1 MTPSRNPYG
10 LTLCPTAHLF
20 QALQHHG
27 YVARPLADLRRP
39 PVGTRLP
46 PAKRRSV
53 VDPRPRH
60 HQVLRDGL
68 PLFRVGHRGVQDL
81 DQGAVGLVRREG
93 QDAPG
98 ILDVLPPDQVNGP
111 PQLPRRDPDVFGDGF
126 RFHIFLSVL
135 RLPADPSSVSHLSVV
150 LRSVWCPLV
159 LKIRV
164 TANSPSLWPTIDSV
178 TNTGT
183 CFLPSWTAMVWPT
196 ISGTIVDRRDHVLI
210 TRLSPRRFI
219 STAFDMSF
227 TSTASTVFYTRS
239 KRDARAAPPWS

>member
-68 PLFRVGHRGVQDL
+68 PLFRIGHRRVQDL
-81 DQGAVGLVRREG
+81 DQGAVGLVWREG

-111 PQLPRRDPDVFGDGF
+111 PQLPSRTRAASATG
-126 RFHIFLSVL
+126 
-135 RLPADPSSVSHLSVV
+135 
-150 LRSVWCPLV
+150 LRSLV
-159 LKIRV
+159 ALAAAARGAEPV
-164 TANSPSLWPTIDSV
+164 P
-178 TNTGT
+178 
-183 CFLPSWTAMVWPT
+183 
-196 ISGTIVDRRDHVLI
+196 
-210 TRLSPRRFI
+210 
-219 STAFDMSF
+219 
-227 TSTASTVFYTRS
+227 AS
-239 KRDARAAPPWS
+239 